1 MTDLTT
7 LTIAQ
12 ARDGLKRK
20 SFSATELADAHI
32 AAVERARA
40 GDGQA
45 FGALYER
52 YADRVYSFVLFRVR
66 DESVAEDLTQD
77 VFIQVLRGLAGYAWQ
92 GTLAPWVLRIG
103 RIYLSP
109 RADGKPG

>member
-32 AAVERARA
+32 AAVERARVATRPAWCFAA
-40 GDGQA
+40 GVEVDFGVYDRALLGADDFMSGPAIVDEGTSTTVVMSDQAVRVDDHGQ
-45 FGALYER
+45 LLVTE
-52 YADRVYSFVLFRVR
+52 V
-66 DESVAEDLTQD
+66 ET
-77 VFIQVLRGLAGYAWQ
+77 
-92 GTLAPWVLRIG
+92 
-103 RIYLSP
+103 
-109 RADGKPG
+109 